1 MRLSFA
7 FLVALLLP
15 AAAAAADAYP
25 SHAIRM
31 VVPFP
36 PAGIADLSAR
46 IVGDGLRARLG
57 QTIVVENKPGANGVL
72 GLRDML
78 KSEPDGYTIMAGT
91 VGSAVIGYAIDTKAP
106 FDPARDLVPI
116 AGTAEY
122 ATAMVVNNKLPVK
135 TVQEF
140 VAYAK
145 ARPGKLSFGS
155 TGVGALDYLAAQLF
169 MRETGVEMVHVP
181 YKGGPA
187 ALNDL
192 LGGSIDVIIEVF
204 PVVMEQ
210 IRAGAIR
217 GLAVSSAYRQ
227 PSLPDVPT
235 FAEVGLA
242 GVTLTGWVG
251 IYGPPGIPADVRDKL
266 GGTIVDVV
274 RQDDT
279 KERFRKIGFEPTGL
293 GVAEFSKL
301 HAAEIERWVK
311 FLTEIGLRK

>member
-1 MRLSFA
+1 MPRLPA
-7 FLVALLLP
+7 ILIALALP
-15 AAAAAADAYP
+15 AAAWAAEPYP
-25 SHAIRM
+25 SHAIRL

-46 IVGDGLRARLG
+46 IIGEGLRVKLG
-57 QTIVVENKPGANGVL
+57 QTIVIENKPGANGII
-72 GLRDML
+72 GLREML
-78 KSEPDGYTIMAGT
+78 KAEPDGYTLMAGT
-91 VGSAVIGYAIDTKAP
+91 VGSAVIGYAIDSKAP
-106 FDPARDLVPI
+106 FDATRDLVPI

-122 ATAMVVNNKLPVK
+122 ATAMVVNNDLPVNS
-135 TVQEF
+135 VREF

-169 MRETGVEMVHVP
+169 MKETGVEMVHVP

-192 LGGSIDVIIEVF
+192 LSGSIDVIIEVF

-210 IRAGAIR
+210 IRAGAIK
-217 GLAVSSAYRQ
+217 GLAVSSSYRQ
-227 PSLPDVPT
+227 PTLPNVPT
-235 FAEVGLA
+235 FAEVGLP
-242 GVTLTGWVG
+242 GVTLAGWLG

-266 GGTIVDVV
+266 ARTIVDVD

-279 KERFRKIGFEPTGL
+279 KERFRRIGFEPTGL
-293 GVAEFSKL
+293 GVAEFSAL
-301 HAAEIERWVK
+301 HAAEITRWVK

>member
-1 MRLSFA
+1 LRLSFA
-7 FLVALLLP
+7 ILIAVLLP
-15 AAAAAADAYP
+15 AAAVAADAYP

-57 QTIVVENKPGANGVL
+57 QPIVVENKPGANGVL
-72 GLRDML
+72 GLREML
-78 KSEPDGYTIMAGT
+78 KAEPDGYTIMAGT
-91 VGSAVIGYAIDTKAP
+91 VGSAVIGYAIDSRAP

-116 AGTAEY
+116 AGSAEY
-122 ATAMVVNNKLPVK
+122 ATAMVINNKLPVR

-140 VAYAK
+140 ITYAK

-169 MRETGVEMVHVP
+169 MKETGVEMVHVP

-192 LGGSIDVIIEVF
+192 LAGAIDVIIEVF

-210 IRAGAIR
+210 IRSGAIR

-235 FAEVGLA
+235 FAESGLP
-242 GVTLTGWVG
+242 GVTLAGWVG
-251 IYGPPGIPADVRDKL
+251 IYGPPGIPADVRAKL
-266 GGTIVDVV
+266 GSTIVEVV
-274 RQDDT
+274 RQEDI

-293 GVAEFSKL
+293 GVAAFSEL
-301 HAAEIERWVK
+301 HAAEIDRWVK
-311 FLTEIGLRK
+311 FLGEIGLRK